1 MYFLLSWLVSTLIR
15 KCGTVHAN
23 NYLNQMDR
31 KNMFSRV
38 INSIHFHFRPTRVIL
53 RLALLSM
60 PMVLL
65 AWRLTDLADEFQKG
79 EIHMSTSAGVL
90 TGMTALLFQVV
101 IILGLALISW
111 WVIRIP
117 QVPPEIVG
125 SE

>member
-1 MYFLLSWLVSTLIR
+1 
-15 KCGTVHAN
+15 
-23 NYLNQMDR
+23 
-31 KNMFSRV
+31 MFSRV
-38 INSIHFHFRPTRVIL
+38 INSIHFHFQPTRVIL

-65 AWRLTDLADEFQKG
+65 TWRLTDLADEFQKG

-111 WVIRIP
+111 WVIRKHYVSPKIMR
-117 QVPPEIVG
+117 
-125 SE
+125 SEKR

>member
-1 MYFLLSWLVSTLIR
+1 
-15 KCGTVHAN
+15 
-23 NYLNQMDR
+23 
-31 KNMFSRV
+31 MFSRV
-38 INSIHFHFRPTRVIL
+38 INRIHFHFRPTRVFL

-65 AWRLTDLADEFQKG
+65 TWRLIDLTDEFQKG

-90 TGMTALLFQVV
+90 TGMTALLLQAV

-111 WVIRIP
+111 WVIRKHYF
-117 QVPPEIVG
+117 PPKIMR